1 MTEMGIDVLFFGV
14 LADVTGTSR
23 KHYSGAGSYDDL
35 WHRVMDDFPEVI
47 HYNFR
52 IALNNEIVTGSP
64 AISDGD
70 EVACIPPFGG
80 G

>member
-1 MTEMGIDVLFFGV
+1 MGIDVLFLGV

-23 KHYSGAGSYDDL
+23 KHYIGVGSYDDL
-35 WHRVMDDFPEVI
+35 LHRVLDDFPEVI

-52 IALNNEIVTGSP
+52 IAVNDGIVSGSP
-64 AISDGD
+64 TLSDGD
-70 EVACIPPFGG
+70 EVIYIPPFGG